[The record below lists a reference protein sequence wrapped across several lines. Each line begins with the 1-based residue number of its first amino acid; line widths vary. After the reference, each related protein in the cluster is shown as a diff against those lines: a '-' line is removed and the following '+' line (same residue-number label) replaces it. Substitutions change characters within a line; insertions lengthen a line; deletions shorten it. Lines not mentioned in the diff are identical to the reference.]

1 MTVNGARVLKTI
13 RASNGI
19 VYVIDTVLN
28 PKDLEPKNTQMQVLR
43 SNKEFSIIYKM
54 FEDLGITQ
62 ISDKCWFPLN
72 VITPFNVHHL
82 IKFS

>member
-1 MTVNGARVLKTI
+1 M

-19 VYVIDTVLN
+19 IYVIDTVLN

-43 SNKEFSIIYKM
+43 STKEFSIIYKM

-62 ISDKCWFPLN
+62 ISDNC
-72 VITPFNVHHL
+72 
-82 IKFS
+82 